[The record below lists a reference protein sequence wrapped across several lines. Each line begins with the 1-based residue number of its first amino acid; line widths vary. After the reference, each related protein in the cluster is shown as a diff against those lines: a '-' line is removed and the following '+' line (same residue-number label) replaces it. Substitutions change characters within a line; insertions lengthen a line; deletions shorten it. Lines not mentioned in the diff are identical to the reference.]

1 MPLLLFVLPAL
12 VAQVAPAAPSMDQ
25 LQELLKA
32 VPVALVDGKGGAM
45 RGQVAKV
52 KAAWDQARP
61 EIRKALP
68 EPEITFID
76 KQLKAMQKM
85 KPREQALGALGISST
100 LSRFQGR
107 SRKQDLLQAE
117 RLVLAAWCGVD
128 GGQWEPFPNV
138 AEGFKPILQ
147 QDNGA
152 HALAVVGVQ
161 DGLKR
166 LQESLQKRQAA
177 VAKKALKDLLASA
190 EVIAKP

>member
-1 MPLLLFVLPAL
+1 MPFLLFALPAL
-12 VAQVAPAAPSMDQ
+12 VVQVSPAPPSMDQ

-32 VPVALVDGKGGAM
+32 IPMALVEGKGGGM
-45 RGQVAKV
+45 RGQVVKV
-52 KAAWDQARP
+52 NAAWDQAKP
-61 EIRKALP
+61 EIRKTMP
-68 EPEITFID
+68 EPEISFID
-76 KQLKAMQKM
+76 RQLKAMQKM

-100 LSRFQGR
+100 LSRFQGK

-117 RLVLAAWCGVD
+117 RLVLAAWCGAD

-152 HALAVVGVQ
+152 HALAVVAVQ

-166 LQESLQKRQAA
+166 LQESLQKRQTVA
-177 VAKKALKDLLASA
+177 AKKALKDLLAA
-190 EVIAKP
+190 TEVIAKS

>member
-1 MPLLLFVLPAL
+1 MPLFLLALPAL
-12 VAQVAPAAPSMDQ
+12 VAQVSPAAPAMDQ

-32 VPVALVDGKGGAM
+32 IPVALVDGKGGAM

-61 EIRKALP
+61 EIRKTLP
-68 EPEITFID
+68 EPETTFID